1 MNCRLLYLL
10 IALVVSVVSE
20 AQTAPGE
27 WYVYSV
33 YSDRLADVVETPGK
47 VYYLSGGNLY
57 SYDADDNETYA
68 YTTHNKLNGS
78 VISKIAYNRSGKYL
92 CIVYDDANI
101 DLLHED
107 GQIVN
112 LPDIKVASL
121 GYDKDIK
128 TVNPTDNGL
137 MLGTSF
143 GFVIFDAEGDHVTE
157 SAVYGSPV
165 SFIDTDGERLYI
177 IHDNVLKHAP
187 LSARHN
193 TPAAFSN
200 LYDVHQ
206 SSGFVCKED
215 NLLFVNDNHDRV
227 ELLDIDYGSGRI
239 EMKTLVEAPG
249 LRTLRRCEGGFYV
262 ASPEKIYL
270 FDAAGNLTDTRSL
283 PEPLRSGDVYFYDNS
298 TKVYTGN
305 GGLARYDISSATPT
319 VLMEAAQPENVLTCE
334 RVTFMKP
341 SADGS
346 RIYLSNLG
354 SSAWNSSAYGDITD
368 SSVQSVNLLEN
379 GRVIDITPQSGFT
392 FDNEVFD
399 EAKQQ
404 YPADEVP
411 LLGPAGMAVE
421 DPDDASVIYICNG
434 LEGVFVVRDGVPV
447 GKINSEN
454 APIAPTW
461 GAKGGRTFCVAF
473 DPKGNMYVGSEYNSA
488 RGLQSVIMLP
498 AAKRRSGSWSASDWV
513 QLPLRG
519 AFTGNKDISM
529 LFCRQSRMAFFIDG
543 LYNGKLVAYDTNG
556 TYDNIADDKHIV
568 WETLTDQDGKEF
580 HPEYYTCLVEDRKG
594 RVWVGSNEGVVELTS
609 PLRAASPDFRINRIK
624 VPRNDG
630 TNLADY
636 LLSTDKINAIAVD
649 HSNRKWIATETS
661 GVYLVSENGDEIL
674 AHYTP
679 DNSYLPS
686 SAVYSVA
693 CDADN
698 NRVYFGTAT
707 GMVSFAGNSS
717 PGRESYSDILAYP
730 NPVRPDYQGDITIT
744 GLMDG
749 SLVKIADSN
758 GNVVAQMRSEG
769 GMAIWNGCNASG
781 SPVRSGVYYVFTS
794 QNSNGTSAAVT
805 KIVIIR

>member
-10 IALVVSVVSE
+10 IALVVSVVAKS
-20 AQTAPGE
+20 QTAPGE

-33 YSDRLADVVETPGK
+33 YSDHLSDVVETPGK

-57 SYDADDNETYA
+57 SYNTDDNETYA

-78 VISKIAYNRSGKYL
+78 VVDNIAYNRAGNYL

-101 DLLHED
+101 DILHDD
-107 GQIVN
+107 GRVVN

-128 TVNPTDNGL
+128 TVNPTDKGI

-143 GFVIFDAEGDHVTE
+143 GFVIFDSEGDHVVE

-165 SFIDTDGERLYI
+165 SFVDTDGERLYI
-177 IHDNVLKHAP
+177 IHDNVLKHSP

-193 TPAAFSN
+193 TPASFSN

-206 SSGFVCKED
+206 SSGFVCKDD
-215 NLLFVNDNHDRV
+215 NLLFVNDAHNRV
-227 ELLDIDYGSGRI
+227 ERLSIDYGGGSV
-239 EMKTLVEAPG
+239 EMNTLVEADG
-249 LRTLRRCEGGFYV
+249 LRTLRRCKDGFYV
-262 ASPEKIYL
+262 SSPEKLYL
-270 FDAAGNLTDTRSL
+270 FDEAGNLKDTRNL
-283 PEPLRSGDVYFYDNS
+283 PLPLQKSDVYFYDNS
-298 TKVYTGN
+298 AKVYTGS
-305 GGLARYDISSATPT
+305 GGLARYDISSSTPT
-319 VLMEAAQPENVLTCE
+319 VLMEAAQPDNVLTCE
-334 RVTFMKP
+334 RVSFMKTSP
-341 SADGS
+341 DGR

-354 SSAWNSSAYGDITD
+354 SSSWNSSAYGDVTD
-368 SSVQSVNLLEN
+368 RSVQRVNMIED
-379 GRVIDITPQSGFT
+379 GKVIDITPLYGFT

-399 EAKQQ
+399 EIKQQ
-404 YPADEVP
+404 YPLGEVP

-421 DPDDASVIYICNG
+421 DPDDPSVMYICNG
-434 LEGVFVVRDGVPV
+434 LEGVFVVRDGVPT

-461 GAKGGRTFCVAF
+461 GTKGGRTFCVAF
-473 DPKGNMYVGSEYNSA
+473 DPKGNMYVGSEYNST

-498 AAKRRSGSWSASDWV
+498 AAKRRSGSWNTSDWV

-580 HPEYYTCLVEDRKG
+580 HPEYYTCLVEDHKG

-609 PLRAASPDFRINRIK
+609 PLRAVSPDFRINRIK

-674 AHYTP
+674 EHYTP

-686 SAVYSVA
+686 SSVYSVA
-693 CDADN
+693 CDPDN

-717 PGRESYSDILAYP
+717 PGRESYSEILAYP

-744 GLMDG
+744 GLMEG
-749 SLVKIADSN
+749 SLVKIADSS

-769 GMAIWNGCNASG
+769 GMVIWNGCNSSG
-781 SPVRSGVYYVFTS
+781 TPVRSGVYYVFAS
-794 QNSNGTSAAVT
+794 QNTDGTSAAVT